1 MINHIL
7 EHIRKTEGCLKDKV
21 VSHFKINTP
30 GEYGKQTV
38 YRKRKKLIKLKIQ
51 KQSEDNIIKNIRS
64 LFKIKKENE
73 AIKGR
78 IIWDIRTFFEQ
89 EDDYCKTVIFGTTS
103 N

>member
-7 EHIRKTEGCLKDKV
+7 EHIRKTEGGLKDKV
-21 VSHFKINTP
+21 VSLFKINTP

-64 LFKIKKENE
+64 LFKTKKKMKQLKVE
-73 AIKGR
+73 
-78 IIWDIRTFFEQ
+78 
-89 EDDYCKTVIFGTTS
+89 
-103 N
+103 